1 MNRRIRKYL
10 REEDQIDKKVAE
22 LLSQKADLE
31 VARGQEE
38 EKEIIK
44 VIRGMKLDKHELADL
59 LDGIQSGEISL
70 LRSDDFLDEEEDGST
85 DASDEMTGASE
96 DADAY
101 DDAPEQ
107 EAGYGGQ
114 TNA

>member
-44 VIRGMKLDKHELADL
+44 AIRGMKLDKHELADL

-70 LRSDDFLDEEEDGST
+70 LRSDDFLGEDEDGST
-85 DASDEMTGASE
+85 DASNDMTGAS
-96 DADAY
+96 DYSDGY

-107 EAGYGGQ
+107 EADYGNQ

>member
-10 REEDQIDKKVAE
+10 REEDQIDKKIAE

-44 VIRGMKLDKHELADL
+44 AIRGLKLNKHELADL
-59 LDGIQSGEISL
+59 LEGIQSGEISL
-70 LRSDDFLDEEEDGST
+70 LRSDDFLDEDEDGGT
-85 DASDEMTGASE
+85 NASDEMTGVSDNAN
-96 DADAY
+96 AY
-101 DDAPEQ
+101 DAPEQ

-114 TNA
+114 TNE